1 MHGVT
6 EVDPPYLPP
15 ATFLSE
21 SAPAIEVVLSRFGQ
35 YGEAGMSFLV
45 LVGVVFVPINV
56 PSL

>member
-21 SAPAIEVVLSRFGQ
+21 SAPAIEVVLSRFDSMVKQGC
-35 YGEAGMSFLV
+35 L
-45 LVGVVFVPINV
+45 
-56 PSL
+56 SLSWWV